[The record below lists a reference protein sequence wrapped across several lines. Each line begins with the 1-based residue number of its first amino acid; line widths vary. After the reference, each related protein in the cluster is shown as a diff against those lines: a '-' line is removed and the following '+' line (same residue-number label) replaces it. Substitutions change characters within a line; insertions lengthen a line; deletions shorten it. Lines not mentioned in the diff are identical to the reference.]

1 MVKIDE
7 ERCKGC
13 GLCINACP
21 KKILEFSPKV
31 NKQGYHF
38 AVCIDQDNCISCAL
52 CAEVCPDRLYRGVQM
67 SGKKLWKGCDAIA
80 EAAIQA
86 GCRFFAG
93 YPITPQSQILE
104 YMPGGCL
111 K

>member
-52 CAEVCPDRLYRGVQM
+52 CAEVCPDVCIEVY
-67 SGKKLWKGCDAIA
+67 K
-80 EAAIQA
+80 
-86 GCRFFAG
+86 
-93 YPITPQSQILE
+93 
-104 YMPGGCL
+104 
-111 K
+111 